1 MADLPFLI
9 FEFFTLI
16 TATFTIAFAIYAFRK
31 REIIGAT
38 VFGFWMVAVSGWLI
52 SHIFLFFMETTT
64 AIQLGLRV
72 ELVFQALV
80 PATFL
85 LYALQYTNRS
95 RWFKSWR
102 VIFPF
107 IIPLFTILLSW
118 TPLADQYI
126 WLNLTHTPSNIW
138 IPISYNPGPV
148 YWIFWV
154 YVYFCLLISVRL
166 FFQYTKFCSAAI
178 RNQCNTLAGAMLIP
192 LFTYSWH
199 LILPGNPVAFNG
211 ITFGVGFS
219 GLIIGFAI
227 FRYRLFDISPV
238 AYHELLQNLKDG
250 VMIIDA
256 SNRLIQI
263 NQKAAE
269 LLEVDADRII
279 GEPLNQSLSEKSP
292 WVEILTKEF
301 EEPIEIMQA
310 IDLETRYFEIN
321 ITQIQDQTKKKE
333 RLVFIQDIT
342 NSKLTEIAAKNSK
355 EIAEV
360 RAMELDVLRT
370 VAEKLNRSVEIAD
383 VTSSGLEQIVKS
395 VGARFGYVIL
405 NNGNGRPRLVGSY
418 QMPEIL
424 KNIFSKYPYCPSCK
438 SFERF
443 MAGEYQEP
451 VAFIPCPIMDEVSMS
466 YPGSLSIPLH
476 LGERQLGILTLIMAP
491 QAVFS
496 GDEINLLQ
504 TIGDQ
509 YSAAVE
515 RAGLFENA
523 EYLATVDSLT
533 GLYNRRFF
541 FQAAQKEFARTK
553 RYGHPVTIVMLDI
566 DFFKYVNDKFGH
578 LVGDYVL
585 QQVADRCK
593 SVLRSSD
600 MIGRYG
606 GEEFVILL
614 PETDLEQAK
623 RIADRIRQLVMNR
636 PIVTERGDVS
646 LTVSLGLACLEPGL
660 NNNLEQI
667 LDFADQALY
676 RAKALGRN
684 RIQDW
689 QASNANPSLLNLD
702 QD

>member
-1 MADLPFLI
+1 
-9 FEFFTLI
+9 
-16 TATFTIAFAIYAFRK
+16 
-31 REIIGAT
+31 
-38 VFGFWMVAVSGWLI
+38 
-52 SHIFLFFMETTT
+52 
-64 AIQLGLRV
+64 
-72 ELVFQALV
+72 
-80 PATFL
+80 
-85 LYALQYTNRS
+85 
-95 RWFKSWR
+95 
-102 VIFPF
+102 
-107 IIPLFTILLSW
+107 
-118 TPLADQYI
+118 
-126 WLNLTHTPSNIW
+126 
-138 IPISYNPGPV
+138 
-148 YWIFWV
+148 
-154 YVYFCLLISVRL
+154 
-166 FFQYTKFCSAAI
+166 
-178 RNQCNTLAGAMLIP
+178 
-192 LFTYSWH
+192 
-199 LILPGNPVAFNG
+199 
-211 ITFGVGFS
+211 
-219 GLIIGFAI
+219 
-227 FRYRLFDISPV
+227 
-238 AYHELLQNLKDG
+238 
-250 VMIIDA
+250 
-256 SNRLIQI
+256 
-263 NQKAAE
+263 
-269 LLEVDADRII
+269 
-279 GEPLNQSLSEKSP
+279 
-292 WVEILTKEF
+292 
-301 EEPIEIMQA
+301 MQA

-523 EYLATVDSLT
+523 EYLATVDLLT